1 MAPRLRLVVLAGGL
15 VLSLGVTYLAL
26 RDIDFSRFWRALTN
40 GEPEWLAPAF
50 GVFALAYA
58 VRLLRWSILFAPE
71 SRPRIGPLVRA
82 LLAGEFFT
90 SLLPVA
96 RFGDVARIV
105 VLYRAA
111 GTSRAETAGT
121 IVAERT
127 YDAGALL
134 LLLFVAVPFAP
145 PVTWLRAAALGLAAV
160 GLGLTVAL
168 IVLNVFGSRPIGFVL
183 RPFARLS
190 GFSRDRTDLAA
201 ARILRGLR
209 GLRRPRVAAAAFALS
224 GASWLCVAASYSL
237 AMRVVDVH
245 LGLDAGIVVAVAT
258 TFSLLVPGLPASVGL
273 FEAATIVAL
282 KPFGVDATRALS
294 AGVVIHV
301 LTFAPFLV
309 LGPFALR
316 GVVLP
321 RARDV
326 VPPEPEA
333 AHEAD
338 APVHGVTRGARPR

>member
-1 MAPRLRLVVLAGGL
+1 VAPRLRLVVLASGL
-15 VLSLGVTYLAL
+15 VVSLGLTYLAL
-26 RDIDFSRFWRALTN
+26 RDIDFSRFWHVLTA
-40 GEPEWLAPAF
+40 GHPEWLAPAF

-58 VRLLRWSILFAPE
+58 VRLLRWWILFAPE
-71 SRPRIGPLVRA
+71 SRPRVGPLVRA

-96 RFGDVARIV
+96 RLGDVARIV

-145 PVTWLRAAALGLAAV
+145 PVTWLRAAALALAGVGLAVAA
-160 GLGLTVAL
+160 AL
-168 IVLNVFGSRPIGFVL
+168 ILLNMFGSRPIGFVL

-209 GLRRPRVAAAAFALS
+209 G
-224 GASWLCVAASYSL
+224 C
-237 AMRVVDVH
+237 
-245 LGLDAGIVVAVAT
+245 AG
-258 TFSLLVPGLPASVGL
+258 
-273 FEAATIVAL
+273 
-282 KPFGVDATRALS
+282 RAL
-294 AGVVIHV
+294 
-301 LTFAPFLV
+301 
-309 LGPFALR
+309 R
-316 GVVLP
+316 QP
-321 RARDV
+321 RSRS
-326 VPPEPEA
+326 
-333 AHEAD
+333 
-338 APVHGVTRGARPR
+338 ARPRGCASRRRAFLRCASSTCTSALTPESSSPSQRPSHCSSPGCPPRLASSRPRRSSR